1 MREIMALQGT
11 ATLSAAKEPGGPSP
25 APMVSPTRLGVIR
38 HAVIIYNPASGRR
51 RHMRARQLEE
61 AQRALKQCFIDA
73 ELCPTTARGS
83 ATEQARAAVTAGA
96 QLVVASGGDGTVNEV
111 VNGLAGSH
119 VPLGILPAG
128 TANVL
133 AKELALP
140 WDAYEAARLL
150 AGSRLRR
157 VALGAVVS
165 DAAPDAA
172 RYFISLAG
180 AGSDGEMVRAV
191 NPALKKL
198 TGQLA
203 YWAAGFLLPLY
214 YRFPYVRVRSFD
226 DVGAGPRACP
236 DAPAGID
243 GKASF
248 AATKKGQPLGAAPTR
263 EAEGS
268 VVVIGRTKHY
278 GGPIQITTGASL
290 YEDCFEVAVFEV
302 GFFGSLRLLPA
313 VLRGV
318 ARGQRGVQMWKTQ
331 RVRCEPTGSRPIY
344 AQVDGEFAGALPME
358 FRIVPDALTLAVPGG
373 P

>member
-1 MREIMALQGT
+1 MREIMALEGT
-11 ATLSAAKEPGGPSP
+11 TTLSAAKEPGGPSP

-38 HAVIIYNPASGRR
+38 NAVIIYNPASGRR
-51 RHMRARQLEE
+51 RHMRARQVEE
-61 AQRALKQCFIDA
+61 ARRALKECFIHA
-73 ELCPTTARGS
+73 ELCPTTSCGS
-83 ATEQARAAVTAGA
+83 ASEQARAAVTAGA
-96 QLVVASGGDGTVNEV
+96 QLVLASGGDGTVNEV
-111 VNGLAGSH
+111 VNGLAGSQ

-140 WDAYEAARLL
+140 WDVHEAARLL
-150 AGSRLRR
+150 AGSRLQRI
-157 VALGAVVS
+157 ALGAAVS
-165 DAAPDAA
+165 DGAPDAP

-198 TGQLA
+198 TGHLA

-214 YRFPYVRVRSFD
+214 YRFPYVRVCSFD
-226 DVGAGPRACP
+226 EAGAGPRACP
-236 DAPAGID
+236 EVSAACGGRPP
-243 GKASF
+243 F
-248 AATKKGQPLGAAPTR
+248 AAGKEAQARGPAPTR
-263 EAEGS
+263 EAAGS

-278 GGPIQITTGASL
+278 GGPIQITTGANL

-302 GFFGSLRLLPA
+302 GFLGSLRLLPSIFRGA
-313 VLRGV
+313 VRGRRGV
-318 ARGQRGVQMWKTQ
+318 HMWKTQ
-331 RVRCEPTGSRPIY
+331 RVRCEPIGSRPVY

-373 P
+373 R

>member
-1 MREIMALQGT
+1 
-11 ATLSAAKEPGGPSP
+11 
-25 APMVSPTRLGVIR
+25 
-38 HAVIIYNPASGRR
+38 
-51 RHMRARQLEE
+51 
-61 AQRALKQCFIDA
+61 
-73 ELCPTTARGS
+73 
-83 ATEQARAAVTAGA
+83 AGA

-111 VNGLAGSH
+111 VNGLAGSQ

-140 WDAYEAARLL
+140 WDVHEAARLL
-150 AGSRLRR
+150 TSSRLQRI
-157 VALGAVVS
+157 ALGAAVS
-165 DAAPDAA
+165 DSARDAP

-198 TGQLA
+198 TGQWA

-226 DVGAGPRACP
+226 EVGAGPRARPEVSAACGGRP
-236 DAPAGID
+236 P
-243 GKASF
+243 F
-248 AATKKGQPLGAAPTR
+248 AARKEAQARGTAPTR
-263 EAEGS
+263 EAAGS

-278 GGPIQITTGASL
+278 GGPIQITTGAKL

-302 GFFGSLRLLPA
+302 GFLGSLRLLPA
-313 VLRGV
+313 IFRGAARGKRGV
-318 ARGQRGVQMWKTQ
+318 HMWKTQ
-331 RVRCEPTGSRPIY
+331 RVRCEPTGPRAIY

-358 FRIVPDALTLAVPGG
+358 FCIVPDALTLAVPGG
-373 P
+373 R

>member
-1 MREIMALQGT
+1 
-11 ATLSAAKEPGGPSP
+11 
-25 APMVSPTRLGVIR
+25 
-38 HAVIIYNPASGRR
+38 
-51 RHMRARQLEE
+51 MRARQVEE
-61 AQRALKQCFIDA
+61 ARRALKECFIHA
-73 ELCPTTARGS
+73 ELCPTTASGS
-83 ATEQARAAVTAGA
+83 AAEQARAAVTAGA
-96 QLVVASGGDGTVNEV
+96 QLVLASGGDGTVNEV

-119 VPLGILPAG
+119 VPLAILPAG

-140 WDAYEAARLL
+140 WDVHEAARLL
-150 AGSRLRR
+150 AGSRLQRI
-157 VALGAVVS
+157 ALGAAVS
-165 DAAPDAA
+165 DAAPDRP

-191 NPALKKL
+191 NRTLKKL

-226 DVGAGPRACP
+226 DVGAGPCACP
-236 DAPAGID
+236 DAAAANDARLP
-243 GKASF
+243 F
-248 AATKKGQPLGAAPTR
+248 ATKGGQPRGAAPTVRR
-263 EAEGS
+263 EATGS

-278 GGPIQITTGASL
+278 GGPIQITTGANL

-302 GFFGSLRLLPA
+302 GFFGSLQLLPA
-313 VLRGV
+313 ILCGTARGRRGV
-318 ARGQRGVQMWKTQ
+318 HMWKTQ
-331 RVRCEPTGSRPIY
+331 RVRCEPTGSHAIH

-373 P
+373 C